1 MTEYNIINDLTKGKF
16 YSGGK
21 IYIKLN
27 PEDPA
32 KREEI
37 FEKIKQIQKYTIF
50 FNKNLCQK

>member
-27 PEDPA
+27 IMF
-32 KREEI
+32 KY
-37 FEKIKQIQKYTIF
+37 IKPI
-50 FNKNLCQK
+50 